1 MISIYSFQNPL
12 MQELYEHHFCAVYNS
27 GLSVQSN
34 WYDAARLA
42 ADEESDSLIQFLI
55 VFLNITVNSINLI

>member
-1 MISIYSFQNPL
+1 M

-42 ADEESDSLIQFLI
+42 ADEVRVVQRRTKFMPLVIF
-55 VFLNITVNSINLI
+55 VVTCPCWM

>member
-1 MISIYSFQNPL
+1 

-42 ADEESDSLIQFLI
+42 ADEVSDSPIKFLI
-55 VFLNITVNSINLI
+55 I

>member
-1 MISIYSFQNPL
+1 M
-12 MQELYEHHFCAVYNS
+12 MQELFEHHFCAVYNS

-42 ADEESDSLIQFLI
+42 ADEVRTHVQ
-55 VFLNITVNSINLI
+55 

>member
-1 MISIYSFQNPL
+1 

-42 ADEESDSLIQFLI
+42 ADEVPDSVETIALKVDYYFPQHM
-55 VFLNITVNSINLI
+55 